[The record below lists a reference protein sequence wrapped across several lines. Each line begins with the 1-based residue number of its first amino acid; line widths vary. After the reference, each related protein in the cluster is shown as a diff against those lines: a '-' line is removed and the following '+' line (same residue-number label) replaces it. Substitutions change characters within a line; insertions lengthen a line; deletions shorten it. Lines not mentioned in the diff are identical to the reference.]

1 MYQEASGWQRTSVS
15 RAASE
20 RGKSAQSKVPFCKKA
35 NTGKMAELGGFTA
48 ILRLVATLAK
58 NHNGGANG

>member
-1 MYQEASGWQRTSVS
+1 
-15 RAASE
+15 
-20 RGKSAQSKVPFCKKA
+20 
-35 NTGKMAELGGFTA
+35 MAELGGFTA

>member
-1 MYQEASGWQRTSVS
+1 MATKSVS

-20 RGKSAQSKVPFCKKA
+20 RGMSAQSKVPFCKKA

>member
-48 ILRLVATLAK
+48 ILRLAAAQDKK
-58 NHNGGANG
+58 NNGGANG